1 MQEISHQGLDS
12 ASGTT
17 LWKLVFEWTI
27 WRQEVNVK
35 LRIRE
40 LYGVAWCTSLQF
52 AMFQICGTIQLHGTG
67 TRPHTQ
73 TTSVVSTHAIT
84 TSSIPAINCKHQMFS
99 IWIRIFKAVQRANL
113 DIGVVML
120 GVFESACERKF
131 LGRCRPSPDKL
142 GQTSTNTPSITT
154 PLSLSFSYQEQNAPN
169 RLYLPLHLFGS
180 EFLFFSG
187 GMSRSSLP
195 HLSLR
200 WGMLQILFNG
210 SLLRII
216 IYSWKEEILS

>member
-99 IWIRIFKAVQRANL
+99 IWIRIFKAVQRPNL
-113 DIGVVML
+113 DIIIVIFVPRTKCAENA
-120 GVFESACERKF
+120 F
-131 LGRCRPSPDKL
+131 
-142 GQTSTNTPSITT
+142 I
-154 PLSLSFSYQEQNAPN
+154 SLCTCLALNSYFSQDGCPGWAY
-169 RLYLPLHLFGS
+169 HIII
-180 EFLFFSG
+180 
-187 GMSRSSLP
+187 
-195 HLSLR
+195 SLR
-200 WGMLQILFNG
+200 WGTLQKLLIG
-210 SLLRII
+210 VLRII
-216 IYSWKEEILS
+216 IYSRKED